1 MDIMRIISLCLT
13 VAGIF
18 FCTAAG
24 AQITIK
30 TEYIAGSRYM
40 YLPNDDA
47 KPEKVGNARGSS
59 QVYSGSANIP
69 FYMKMNEN
77 DRPTAWGI
85 GLGGSYAS
93 LDNRNFTADM
103 ALPSEIMNLS
113 LGLFHMRP
121 LGDKMSM
128 MASLGAGV
136 FTPFVRFSNIGWE
149 HVLGSGGVVFIWHLR
164 SNLDLGAGV
173 AANNSLGYPMVFP
186 ALYLDWRLEGRF
198 KVNVSM
204 MEGIELAAGYEFN
217 DWLLLSL
224 TFEMNGQM
232 ALLKQGGKRM
242 MFSHQYMVAGLK
254 PELRLGKSGLSLFAM
269 AGLSAMRPAE
279 YSELTLRAMFAS
291 VDSYYFRAS
300 PYTSA
305 GIKFGF

>member
-1 MDIMRIISLCLT
+1 MRIISLCLA
-13 VAGIF
+13 VAGLL

-24 AQITIK
+24 AQITFK
-30 TEYIAGSRYM
+30 TEYIGNSHYM

-47 KPEKVGNARGSS
+47 KPEKIGRARGSS
-59 QVYSGSANIP
+59 LVYSGSANIP
-69 FYMKMNEN
+69 LYMKINERN
-77 DRPTAWGI
+77 RPTAWGI
-85 GLGGSYAS
+85 GLGGSHAS
-93 LDNRNFTADM
+93 LDNRGFTDDM

-121 LGDKMSM
+121 LGERMSM
-128 MASLGAGV
+128 MATLGAGV
-136 FTPFVRFSNIGWE
+136 FTPFARVSNIGWE

-164 SNLDLGAGV
+164 PNLDLGAGL
-173 AANNSLGYPMVFP
+173 AANNSLGYPMLFP
-186 ALYLDWRLEGRF
+186 ALYLDWRLEGRL

-204 MEGIELAAGYEFN
+204 MEGIELAAGYEFS
-217 DWLLLSL
+217 DWFRLSL
-224 TFEMNGQM
+224 AFEMNGQM
-232 ALLKQGGKRM
+232 ALLKQDGKRM

-254 PELRLGKSGLSLFAM
+254 PELRLGRSGLSLFAM

-291 VDSYYFRAS
+291 VDSHYFRTS
-300 PYTSA
+300 PYASA

>member
-1 MDIMRIISLCLT
+1 MRIISLCLT

-113 LGLFHMRP
+113 LGFFHLRP

-300 PYTSA
+300 PYASA